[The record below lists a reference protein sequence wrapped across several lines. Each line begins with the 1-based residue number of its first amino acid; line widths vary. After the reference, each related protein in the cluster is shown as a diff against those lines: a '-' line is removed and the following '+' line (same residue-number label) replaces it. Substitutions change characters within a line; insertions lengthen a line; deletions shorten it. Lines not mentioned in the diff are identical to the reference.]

1 MSTRRFVRN
10 SIAALT
16 MLTGAWQV
24 QAATITAF
32 SCDFEGAICSS
43 PLGLGYTIGVPFAGA
58 SALNKST
65 EGFNGVGG
73 FSGNFAYNDATGNPA
88 GATSLNLT
96 SLPVHNAI
104 DVNFLL
110 ALIDSW
116 DSTNGSV
123 APDIL
128 NVEIDGVVVL
138 QVTCNNASGTA
149 CYGGTTVAPM
159 AARGFNGSWN
169 DIGFD
174 LGSEA
179 ALTVPH
185 SGSSLSIRWFA
196 SGSGWQGGI
205 DESFA
210 IDNLQVNL
218 ITDDVR
224 VPEPASLALLGLGL
238 AGIGFSRRKS
248 RPDC

>member
-10 SIAALT
+10 SLAALT
-16 MLTGAWQV
+16 MLAGAWQV
-24 QAATITAF
+24 QAATITAL
-32 SCDFEGAICSS
+32 SCDFEGTTVCSS
-43 PLGLGYTIGVPFAGA
+43 PLGLGYTISVPFAGA
-58 SALNKST
+58 SALNKPT

-96 SLPVHNAI
+96 SLPTHTAI

-116 DSTNGSV
+116 DSTDGSV

-149 CYGGTTVAPM
+149 CYGGTAVAPM
-159 AARGFNGSWN
+159 AARGYGSWN

-185 SGSSLSIRWFA
+185 SSSTLSIRWFA

-218 ITDDVR
+218 ITDDIR
-224 VPEPASLALLGLGL
+224 VPEPASLALLVLGL

-248 RPDC
+248 R

>member
-10 SIAALT
+10 SLAALT
-16 MLTGAWQV
+16 ILTGAWQV

-32 SCDFEGAICSS
+32 SCDFEGTTICSS

-58 SALNKST
+58 SALNKPT

-88 GATSLNLT
+88 GATSLNLI
-96 SLPVHNAI
+96 SLPTHTAI

-116 DSTNGSV
+116 DSTDGSV

-149 CYGGTTVAPM
+149 CYGGTAVAPM

-185 SGSSLSIRWFA
+185 SSSTLSIRWFA

-218 ITDDVR
+218 ITDDIR
-224 VPEPASLALLGLGL
+224 VPEPASLALLVLGL

-248 RPDC
+248 R